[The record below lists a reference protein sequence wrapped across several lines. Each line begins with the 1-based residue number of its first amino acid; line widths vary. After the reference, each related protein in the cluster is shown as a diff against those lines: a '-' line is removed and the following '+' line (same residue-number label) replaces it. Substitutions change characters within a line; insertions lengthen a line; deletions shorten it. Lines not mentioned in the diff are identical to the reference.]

1 MSSWRD
7 FGGVNEGYAL
17 ELYEKYQQD
26 PSSVDAATRALF
38 EQLGRPNL
46 TNLSEPDQPRTSP
59 TEPDRTRPNLTKPD
73 QTQPELT
80 DLGLARVVGAVNLAE
95 SIRRYGHLAARI
107 DPLGSDPIGDPSLL
121 PETHGLSE
129 ADLAALPASLVGG
142 PLAEGAAHAGEAIAR
157 LRQVYCSS
165 IGYDLAHIFVP
176 EEREWLR
183 HHVEAGTCRA
193 PNAPFEPLDLLER
206 ITEVETFEKFLH
218 KAFPGKTRFSIEGLD
233 VMVPVLDELIAE
245 SAEVGVRH
253 VLIGMAHRGRM
264 NVLAHV
270 MQKSY
275 AQILAE
281 FKEAMGAQPFRE
293 DLGWTGD
300 VKYHAGARARMR
312 EESLPE
318 VAISMP
324 PNPSHLE
331 FVNPVVVGM
340 ARAACTDASA
350 AGTPVVDKG
359 VTLPILIHG
368 DAAFPGQGIVAET
381 LNLSRLRLYDVG
393 GTVHIIAN
401 NQIGF
406 TATARQSYSTS
417 YASGLARGFKIP
429 IFHVNADD
437 PEAAIEVAR
446 LVAAYRAAFK
456 RDTLIDLVG
465 YRRHG
470 HNEGDEPSF
479 TQPAMYKV
487 ITSHPTVREIWASRL
502 AERGVA
508 SAEVADGFV
517 KTVTAALEQALET
530 VKQNQAPTDEIP
542 EPPPR
547 GVARQARTAVALERL
562 VALNTELTNTPEGF
576 TIHRKLERGR
586 EKRRGVLANPDER
599 SVDWAAAEDLALASI
614 LEDGIAIRFTGE
626 DVERGTFSHRHAV
639 YHDFN
644 TGDRDVPLQRIPQA
658 RAAFEIYNSP
668 LTECATIGFEV
679 GYNLQA
685 PGRMVIWEAQYGD
698 FINGAQVIL
707 DEFIT
712 SGRAKWGLMPSL
724 TLLLPHGYEG
734 QGPDHSSARVER
746 FLEAASDINL
756 RVANCTT
763 AAQYFHLLRR
773 QAVLLLT
780 DPLPLVVLTPK
791 SLLRHPLVASRPRDL
806 AEGRWQPVIQDEDAL
821 PRASGV
827 RRLVLCSGKVYVD
840 LVSSEHRAAHPEV
853 ALVRVEQ
860 LYPFPWADV
869 KAALEAYPA
878 LDEVVWVQEEP
889 ENYGAWS
896 FVRPLVEE
904 LLEGRLPLCYV
915 GRARSASPSEG
926 TASWHAVNQKLL
938 IDEAFAPGLERRQKH
953 MVLTKKL

>member
-17 ELYEKYQQD
+17 ELYERYQQD
-26 PSSVDAATRALF
+26 PASVDAATRGLF
-38 EQLGRPNL
+38 ERLGKPDQ
-46 TNLSEPDQPRTSP
+46 TNLP
-59 TEPDRTRPNLTKPD
+59 EPDRTRPNLTD
-73 QTQPELT
+73 R
-80 DLGLARVVGAVNLAE
+80 GLAQVVGAVNLAE

-121 PETHGLSE
+121 PDTHGVSE

-142 PLAEGAAHAGEAIAR
+142 PLAQGAAHAGEAIAR
-157 LRQVYCSS
+157 LRDVYCSS

-183 HHVEAGTCRA
+183 HHVEAGTYRA
-193 PNAPFEPLDLLER
+193 PNTPLEPLELLER

-245 SAEVGVRH
+245 SADVGVRH
-253 VLIGMAHRGRM
+253 VLIGMAHRGRL

-281 FKEAMGAQPFRE
+281 FRESMGAQPFRE

-312 EESLPE
+312 EVDSLSSDASAKGAAPE
-318 VAISMP
+318 VVISMP

-340 ARAACTDASA
+340 ARAACTDPSA
-350 AGTPVVDKG
+350 AGNPVVDKG
-359 VTLPILIHG
+359 VTLPVLIHG

-437 PEAAIEVAR
+437 PEAAIEVSR

-487 ITSHPTVREIWASRL
+487 IGSHPTVREIWAQRL
-502 AERGVA
+502 DERGVA

-517 KTVTAALEQALET
+517 KKATTALEQALET
-530 VKQNQAPTDEIP
+530 VKQNQAPTDQIP

-547 GVARQARTAVALERL
+547 GVARQARTAVPLERL
-562 VALNTELTNTPEGF
+562 VALNAELTKVPEGF
-576 TIHRKLERGR
+576 TIHRKLERAR
-586 EKRRGVLANPDER
+586 EKRRGVLASADER

-639 YHDFN
+639 FHDFN
-644 TGDRDVPLQRIPQA
+644 TGERDVPLQRIPQA

-707 DEFIT
+707 DEFVT

-756 RVANCTT
+756 RIANCTT

-806 AEGRWQPVIQDEDAL
+806 AEGRWQPVLQDEDAL
-821 PRASGV
+821 QRAGGV

-840 LVSSEHRAAHPEV
+840 LVSSDHRAAHPEV

-869 KAALEAYPA
+869 KAALEAFPA

-896 FVRPLVEE
+896 FLRPLIEE

-938 IDEAFAPGLERRQKH
+938 IDEAFAPGLERRQRH